1 MAGTVMRV
9 PPTQESLRPQPA
21 ERALRP
27 RRRSNKLAASI
38 YCEVDG
44 LPVELEPLEL
54 STAGLFVETPTPLPV
69 DSEVDVFVRI
79 GPVRFEASGHV
90 VQTVSCE
97 QAKTTRRK
105 PGYGLLFTNIDEAA
119 RAQLR
124 RGIEMLV
131 VQRSD
136 AQRAVAATPA
146 TTGSRPAKPQPSA
159 PAAPHIDPREQ
170 ELLDRLRTELRALD
184 SKTPW
189 GILGVSQ
196 GADLAEAKQAFFDAS
211 KRYHPH
217 LFARYAAAEIKPL
230 VTQLFIAHKRAYDT
244 MLKSSKAQ
252 RNSLVEPV
260 GHGRI
265 SSRQPGSGNK

>member
-1 MAGTVMRV
+1 MDGTAMPAMR
-9 PPTQESLRPQPA
+9 ESLRPQSG

-27 RRRSNKLAASI
+27 RRRSRKLATSV

-44 LPVELEPLEL
+44 LPVEIEPLEL
-54 STAGLFVETPTPLPV
+54 STAGLFVGTPTPLPV
-69 DSEVDVFVRI
+69 DSEVDVFLRI
-79 GPVRFEASGHV
+79 GAVRFEASGHV

-97 QAKTTRRK
+97 QAKITRRK

-124 RGIEMLV
+124 RGIEELV
-131 VQRSD
+131 LQCSA
-136 AQRAVAATPA
+136 AQPAATTESA
-146 TTGSRPAKPQPSA
+146 GSRPAEPQPSRL
-159 PAAPHIDPREQ
+159 AAPNIDPREQ
-170 ELLDRLRTELRALD
+170 ELLDRLQKELRALD

-196 GADLAEAKQAFFDAS
+196 GADLTEAKLAFFDAS

-244 MLKSSKAQ
+244 MLKSCKAQ
-252 RNSLVEPV
+252 RNSLVEPF

-265 SSRQPGSGNK
+265 QLSKPPGSGNK

>member
-1 MAGTVMRV
+1 
-9 PPTQESLRPQPA
+9 
-21 ERALRP
+21 
-27 RRRSNKLAASI
+27 
-38 YCEVDG
+38 
-44 LPVELEPLEL
+44 LEPLEL

-79 GPVRFEASGHV
+79 GAVRFEASGHV
-90 VQTVSCE
+90 VKTVSCE
-97 QAKTTRRK
+97 QAKISGRK
-105 PGYGLLFTNIDEAA
+105 PGYGLLFTNIDDAA

-124 RGIEMLV
+124 RGIDILV
-131 VQRSD
+131 RQRSD
-136 AQRAVAATPA
+136 AQRAAAATPEK
-146 TTGSRPAKPQPSA
+146 TGSRPAEPQPSA
-159 PAAPHIDPREQ
+159 SAAPGIDPLEQ

-196 GADLAEAKQAFFDAS
+196 GADLTDAKLAFFAAS

-217 LFARYAAAEIKPL
+217 LFSRYAAAEIKQL

-252 RNSLVEPV
+252 RNSLVEPA
-260 GHGRI
+260 GHARM